1 MKQKILNDIKEI
13 SKIKVT
19 NFKEIENEEFITN
32 MVLLAC
38 AEYIDKYNCGFM
50 PFKLSLLGLQNMITC
65 CINFLDDD
73 NINLFTT
80 LDRMLKLSDK
90 ENLFSK
96 ASYLLALIGF
106 ALSKFLV
113 KYVQQLLWRA
123 GNGNIHNASIDVGSH
138 LGNFNFGDIF
148 LQYSPKTPTQHL
160 YIKWEKLFIFFE
172 VIV

>member
-90 ENLFSK
+90 ENLFSR
-96 ASYLLALIGF
+96 YYEEIEEELEEIDELTWHLIF
-106 ALSKFLV
+106 SKTFIKIKLYRDIVEPNKKLS
-113 KYVQQLLWRA
+113 
-123 GNGNIHNASIDVGSH
+123 
-138 LGNFNFGDIF
+138 
-148 LQYSPKTPTQHL
+148 
-160 YIKWEKLFIFFE
+160 
-172 VIV
+172 